1 MCLVAPS
8 RSPRIQ
14 MIAATLTNSGTVTKK
29 PAMKLRRS
37 HCIENGNAER
47 DAVPG
52 EWRESGSPDDGQ
64 ERFDDERRRK
74 EGHHESDGNLG
85 SARGAK
91 VITHLE
97 QIVRERGRHRRHRQ
111 EERELCGGRTIEPR
125 EHPPDDRGS

>member
-1 MCLVAPS
+1 
-8 RSPRIQ
+8 

-64 ERFDDERRRK
+64 ERFDDEPRRK
-74 EGHHESDGNLG
+74 QSHQESDGNLRY
-85 SARGAK
+85 ARGDK
-91 VITHLE
+91 VIPDLE
-97 QIVRERGRHRRHRQ
+97 QIMRERGRFPRHRQ
-111 EERELCGGRTIEPR
+111 EI
-125 EHPPDDRGS
+125 